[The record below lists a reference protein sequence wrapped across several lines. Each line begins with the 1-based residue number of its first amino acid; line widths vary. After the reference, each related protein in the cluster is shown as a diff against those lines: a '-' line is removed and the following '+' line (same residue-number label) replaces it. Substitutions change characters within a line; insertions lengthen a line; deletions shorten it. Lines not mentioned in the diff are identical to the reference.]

1 MVRSRFLISPRA
13 IRAFMKDISML
24 HALRHAAGGRR
35 FRRTTLVA
43 ACVGALAI
51 VAGPATAS
59 SYTLTANGTP
69 VTTTTTT
76 GGENATLTFSGTA
89 GNRVSVRIY
98 GVTMSPKPNTG
109 IKVSILKPDGS
120 TLVSPFDVG
129 SSGTW
134 MEPVTT
140 PVTGSYKLILD
151 GQSTYKGKATV
162 AMWTVPADPT
172 TTATPGGA
180 SGTVALATPGQNGT
194 ITFSATAGHRYSVKL
209 APVTVTGNAIN
220 SARIS
225 VLKPDLSVLV
235 ANTNFGSSGLFLEPF
250 TTVAGGTYTLKIDP
264 RQWYAGN
271 VTATVYDV
279 SADQTGTITAGT
291 PLPLTFAAG
300 NPGQNATETFS
311 GTAGQKVS
319 LNLTNVSVGTNPIS
333 GTNVTILNPNGTTLV
348 AATAVGTSGKFIE
361 PVSLLTTGTYTIK
374 VDPQGANTGGIT
386 LNLANFA
393 GDTTGAITANGAGVV
408 FTASAAG
415 QNGTLTFTGSVNQ
428 RVAINISTDTIGT
441 FAAGAKVSLKSPT
454 STSVI
459 APTEVGTN
467 GTFIEPVTL
476 TAAGTYTIKVD
487 PDGANTGSLTVN
499 LYTVPNDTS
508 AAITAGGAGAT
519 PVTVTNTS
527 PGQNMK
533 LTFTAGASQKV
544 SIKMTNVSI
553 GSPIGGSTVTLMKG
567 STMVSAPALVGTNGG
582 FIDTTATLTSGATY
596 TIKIDPQGVN
606 TGSMTVTLYTVPADA
621 TGTILTNGTATPVS
635 NTVPG
640 QNIVYTFSGTLNQKV
655 SLDMSGV
662 TIGSSPGGGTIVTI
676 IKPDNTTLGVYALG
690 TDGKFVDTTVLP
702 ATGTYK
708 VKLDPQG
715 ANTGSAT
722 LKLYTVPADAV
733 ATVLKNGPT
742 VTPTTTVPG
751 QNATVTFTGVAT
763 DPPYTL
769 SLGPA
774 ISGPVLITITGPN
787 GVVSDTFGTP
797 IQNSSF
803 PGDGSTAPFQ
813 IPVNGTYTIKIDYEG
828 NGVGATPMS
837 LIG

>member
-1 MVRSRFLISPRA
+1 
-13 IRAFMKDISML
+13 ML
-24 HALRHAAGGRR
+24 HALRLAAGGRR
-35 FRRTTLVA
+35 LRRTTLVA
-43 ACVGALAI
+43 ASVGALAI

-76 GGENATLTFSGTA
+76 GGENATLTFGGTA
-89 GNRVSVRIY
+89 GNRISVKIS

-129 SSGTW
+129 SAGTW
-134 MEPVTT
+134 MEPIAT

-162 AMWTVPADPT
+162 TMWTVPSDQTAA
-172 TTATPGGA
+172 ATPGGA
-180 SGTVALATPGQNGT
+180 SGMVALPTPGQNGT
-194 ITFSATAGHRYSVKL
+194 ITFTATAGHRYSVKL
-209 APVTVTGNAIN
+209 APVTVSGNALN
-220 SARIS
+220 STRVS

-235 ANTNFGSSGLFLEPF
+235 ANTSFGSSGAFLEPF

-264 RQWYAGN
+264 RQWYVGN

-279 SADQTGTITAGT
+279 AADQAGTITAGT
-291 PLPLTFAAG
+291 PLPLTFAAA
-300 NPGQNATETFS
+300 NAGQNATETFA

-319 LNLTNVSVGTNPIS
+319 LNMTAVSVGSNPIS
-333 GTNVTILNPNGTTLV
+333 GTKVTILKPDATTLV
-348 AATAVGTSGKFIE
+348 AATDVGTTGKFIE
-361 PVSLLTTGTYTIK
+361 PVTLPTTGNYTIK

-386 LNLANFA
+386 LSLANF
-393 GDTTGAITANGAGVV
+393 GSDTTGTITAGGAGVV
-408 FTASAAG
+408 FTAAAAG

-428 RVAINISTDTIGT
+428 RIALNISSDSIGT
-441 FAAGAKVSLKSPT
+441 MFAGAKVSVKSPT
-454 STSVI
+454 GTSVV
-459 APTEVGTN
+459 APVGVGTN
-467 GTFIEPVTL
+467 GFFVEPVTL

-499 LYTVPNDTS
+499 LYTVPNDAS
-508 AAITAGGAGAT
+508 AAITAGGAA
-519 PVTVTNTS
+519 VVSTNTV

-533 LTFTAGASQKV
+533 LTFTAGSNQKV
-544 SIKMTNVSI
+544 SIKMTSVSI
-553 GSPIGGSTVTLMKG
+553 GSNAVSGTNVSLMKG
-567 STMVSAPALVGTNGG
+567 STTVGLTTPVGTNGG
-582 FIDTTATLTSGATY
+582 YIDTSAVLTSGATY

-606 TGSMTVTLYTVPADA
+606 TGSMTVNLYTVPADA
-621 TGTILTNGTATPVS
+621 TGTILTTGAATVVT

-640 QNIVYTFSGTLNQKV
+640 QNIQYTFAGTLNQRI
-655 SLDMSGV
+655 SLDLSSV
-662 TIGSSPGGGTIVTI
+662 SIGTSPGGGTLVTI
-676 IKPDNTTLGVYALG
+676 LKPDGTTFYGPFSVG
-690 TDGKFVDTTVLP
+690 TDGTFMDTKVLP
-702 ATGTYK
+702 VAGNYK
-708 VKLDPQG
+708 IKLDPLG

-722 LKLYTVPADAV
+722 LKLYTVPADIS
-733 ATVLKNGPT
+733 TSITKNGAT

-774 ISGPVLITITGPN
+774 IATPVAITITGPT
-787 GVVSDTFGTP
+787 GQVVLDTNLNP

-803 PGDGSTAPFQ
+803 PTDGSTAPFQ
-813 IPVNGTYTIKIDYEG
+813 IPTNGTYTIKIDYLG

>member
-1 MVRSRFLISPRA
+1 MPHV
-13 IRAFMKDISML
+13 
-24 HALRHAAGGRR
+24 LRHAAGGRR
-35 FRRTTLVA
+35 LRRTTLIA

-59 SYTLTANGTP
+59 SYTITANGTP

-76 GGENATLTFSGTA
+76 GGENATLTFAGTA
-89 GNRVSVRIY
+89 GNRIAMRIY
-98 GVTMSPKPNTG
+98 GVTMSPKLNTG
-109 IKVSILKPDGS
+109 IKVSIQKPDGT

-129 SSGTW
+129 SAGTW

-140 PVTGSYKLILD
+140 PVNGTYKLILD

-162 AMWTVPADPT
+162 ALWTVPADPT

-209 APVTVTGNAIN
+209 APVTVSGNALN
-220 SARIS
+220 SARVS

-235 ANTNFGSSGLFLEPF
+235 ANTSFGSSGAFLEPF

-264 RQWYAGN
+264 RQWYVGN

-279 SADQTGTITAGT
+279 AADQTGTITPGT

-300 NPGQNATETFS
+300 NAGQNATETFN
-311 GTAGQKVS
+311 GTAGQKIS
-319 LNLTNVSVGTNPIS
+319 LNLTNNTIGSNSLS
-333 GTNVTILNPNGTTLV
+333 GTKVSITTGSTTVV
-348 AATAVGTSGKFIE
+348 AATDVGVPGKFIE
-361 PVSLLTTGTYTIK
+361 PVLLPATASYTIK

-386 LNLANFA
+386 LGLANFA
-393 GDTTGAITANGAGVV
+393 GDTTGTITANGSSTVV
-408 FTASAAG
+408 TSSAAG

-428 RVAINISTDTIGT
+428 RVALNLSTNFGSM
-441 FAAGAKVSLKSPT
+441 FAGAKVSMKSPT
-454 STSVI
+454 GTSVL
-459 APTEVGTN
+459 APVGVGTN
-467 GTFIEPVTL
+467 GSFVEPITL

-487 PDGANTGSLTVN
+487 PDGANTGNVTLN
-499 LYTVPNDTS
+499 LYTVPNDLS
-508 AAITAGGAGAT
+508 AALTAGGAGVAQAN
-519 PVTVTNTS
+519 TV

-533 LTFTAGASQKV
+533 FTFTATAGQKV
-544 SIKMTNVSI
+544 SIKLNPVTIGSSAISGTNVTLLK
-553 GSPIGGSTVTLMKG
+553 GTTTVGLPT
-567 STMVSAPALVGTNGG
+567 VVGTNGG
-582 FIDTTATLTSGATY
+582 YIDVTTLATAGTY
-596 TIKIDPQGVN
+596 TLKIDPQGVN
-606 TGSMTVTLYTVPADA
+606 TGSLTAQLYTVPADA
-621 TGTILTNGTATPVS
+621 TGTILTTGAATVVT

-640 QNIVYTFSGTLNQKV
+640 QNIQYTFAGTLNQRI
-655 SLDMSGV
+655 SLDLSSV
-662 TIGSSPGGGTIVTI
+662 SIGTSPGGGTLVTI
-676 IKPDNTTLGVYALG
+676 LKPDGTTFYGPFSVG
-690 TDGKFVDTTVLP
+690 TDGTFMDTKVLP
-702 ATGTYK
+702 VAGNYK
-708 VKLDPQG
+708 IKLDPLG

-722 LKLYTVPADAV
+722 LKLYTVPADIS
-733 ATVLKNGPT
+733 TTITKNGAT

-774 ISGPVLITITGPN
+774 IATPVAITITGPT
-787 GVVSDTFGTP
+787 GQVVVDTNQNP

-803 PGDGSTAPFQ
+803 PTDGSTAPFQ
-813 IPVNGTYTIKIDYEG
+813 IPTNGTYTIKIDYLG

>member
-1 MVRSRFLISPRA
+1 
-13 IRAFMKDISML
+13 ML

-59 SYTLTANGTP
+59 SYTILTNGTP
-69 VTTTTTT
+69 LTVTTTT
-76 GGENATLTFSGTA
+76 GGENANLTFAGTA
-89 GNRVSVRIY
+89 GNRISVRIY
-98 GVTMSPKPNTG
+98 SVTMSPKQNTG

-129 SSGTW
+129 SAGTFI
-134 MEPVTT
+134 EPVAT

-151 GQSTYKGKATV
+151 GQSTYKGSAKV
-162 AMWTVPADPT
+162 ALWTVPADP
-172 TTATPGGA
+172 APPGSPGGV
-180 SGTVALATPGQNGT
+180 GVPLALTTPGQNGT
-194 ITFSATAGHRYSVKL
+194 VTFAGTAGHRVSVKL
-209 APVTVTGNAIN
+209 SGVSIGTNTVN
-220 SARIS
+220 SARVS

-235 ANTNFGSSGLFLEPF
+235 PTMSFGTSGAFVEPF
-250 TTVAGGTYTLKIDP
+250 TIPADGTYTVKVDP
-264 RQWYAGN
+264 RTWN
-271 VTATVYDV
+271 VGSATVTLYDV
-279 SADQTGTITAGT
+279 SADASTAITPGT

-300 NPGQNATETFS
+300 SPGQNQTATFS
-311 GTAGQKVS
+311 GTAGQKMS
-319 LNLTNVSVGTNPIS
+319 LNLTNVSIGTNPIS
-333 GTNVTILNPNGTTLV
+333 GTNVTILKPDLTALV
-348 AATAVGTSGKFIE
+348 AATPVGTAGAFIE
-361 PVSLLTTGTYTIK
+361 PATLPSTGTYTIK

-386 LNLANFA
+386 LGLANFA
-393 GDTTGAITANGAGVV
+393 GDTTGTITANGPGVV
-408 FTASAAG
+408 FTAAAAG
-415 QNGTLTFTGSVNQ
+415 QNGTLTFTGTANQ
-428 RVAINISTDTIGT
+428 RVALNISSDSIGNPSS
-441 FAAGAKVSLKSPT
+441 GAKISLKS
-454 STSVI
+454 STGTTVI
-459 APTEVGTN
+459 APTAGVVGTS
-467 GTFIEPVTL
+467 GRFIEPVTL
-476 TAAGTYTIKVD
+476 PAAGSYTIKID
-487 PDGANTGSLTVN
+487 PDAANTGSLTVN

-774 ISGPVLITITGPN
+774 ISGPVLITIIGPN